1 MKKINAFYCIK
12 TPSDWKESVLMYDK
26 PTEKNKTKL
35 TGFQLA
41 GAVLAAILLV
51 AGGAMTLFR
60 DEGDIEITPSASSA
74 AQEESSAQDSSQTAE
89 IDYGKAAEEGLLKLI
104 SDDEIVIEGIFA
116 GATSNGDC
124 YIFVDKIYS
133 SAKPY
138 VEVNDDIKDVYDVA
152 SLMSANRVLRFKVDF
167 GVKDKTTGKAVYA
180 QDIDIGSAVVIGT
193 KFEDDISFV
202 TAYDIVTHYD
212 TTEDWQGDGVGTQL
226 YSELCGAVAAVHDI
240 ETSTDEGE
248 KKLKQQV
255 LQCAVNAGRGGML
268 TDSGVE
274 IVSNYKQRTDSL
286 GIKWQ
291 ALGNCSAYDYVT
303 SKITIDFP
311 ISVTPLKDYKNTTT
325 EVVKTTDEGAVVKI
339 GERYYSL
346 TSNWNNAVKFS
357 MADVN
362 GEKDFDGIYTHKANF
377 FDDNKQWIL
386 DVRFVSHLSAFFN
399 DDFKIYLNEVDTP
412 EKISDKT
419 DNSDVVMTYHS
430 IYTRSGEVV
439 YPGGSGDIIKGK

>member
-26 PTEKNKTKL
+26 PTEKKKTKL
-35 TGFQLA
+35 TVFQLA

-60 DEGDIEITPSASSA
+60 DEGDIEIIPSASSA

-89 IDYGKAAEEGLLKLI
+89 IDYGKAAKEGLLKLI
-104 SDDEIVIEGIFA
+104 SDNEIVIEGTFA

-138 VEVNDDIKDVYDVA
+138 VEVNDDVEDVYDVE

-226 YSELCGAVAAVHDI
+226 YSELCGAVAAVQDI
-240 ETSTDEGE
+240 DTSTDEGE

-268 TDSGVE
+268 TDSDVE
-274 IVSNYKQRTDSL
+274 IVSNYKQHTDSL

-291 ALGNCSAYDYVT
+291 VLGNCAAYDYVT

-311 ISVTPLKDYKNTTT
+311 ISVTPLKDYKNTTA

-412 EKISDKT
+412 EEISDKT

-439 YPGGSGDIIKGK
+439 YSGGSGDIIKGK

>member
-1 MKKINAFYCIK
+1 
-12 TPSDWKESVLMYDK
+12 MYDK

-41 GAVLAAILLV
+41 GAVLAALLLV
-51 AGGAMTLFR
+51 VGGAMTLFR

-152 SLMSANRVLRFKVDF
+152 SLMSANRVLRFKFSCGNYTFRKKRIKDVYDVASLMSANRVLRFKVDF

-212 TTEDWQGDGVGTQL
+212 TTEDWQGDGMGTQL
-226 YSELCGAVAAVHDI
+226 YSELCSAVAAVHDI
-240 ETSTDEGE
+240 DTSTDEGE
-248 KKLKQQV
+248 KKMKQQV
-255 LQCAVNAGRGGML
+255 LQCAVDAGRGGML
-268 TDSGVE
+268 TDSDVE

-291 ALGNCSAYDYVT
+291 ALSNCSAYDYVT

-325 EVVKTTDEGAVVKI
+325 EVVKTTNEGAVVKI

-412 EKISDKT
+412 EEISDKT
-419 DNSDVVMTYHS
+419 DNSDVVMTY
-430 IYTRSGEVV
+430 R
-439 YPGGSGDIIKGK
+439 